1 MDMEYKT
8 VGFELKAIDEKGEGV
23 LRFIRFHQEDKDSDI
38 TLPGFIGKQ
47 QAVLISSHNWKSD
60 YPPLGRG
67 ESFEADG
74 GTNFRFRLNLDDPR
88 AKTWHSWL
96 KMDREFGAP
105 LQQVSYGF
113 SPFTDGQERG
123 QKDGKPVR
131 FLKPRPD
138 ASPGAKLHEVSF
150 VTVGSGN
157 DQGILDIKEVE
168 QLSQESPRVDPEPT
182 PISTAA
188 PSTLWHVVGVHHTGL
203 DDSPFEPTRHYKRVQ
218 ASQAA
223 GLYRSAFAVQWPGT
237 SPDMKE
243 SWGLLHHVIDDDGK
257 PGAASLHAC
266 LTGMSLLKGWDG
278 LFIPEPIREELH
290 AHYAA
295 HLRDGGYDVPDLL
308 KRDSGIELKHE
319 LKFWLW
325 LAKSVIDRR
334 ARVQEFLI
342 RVGKE
347 ESKDLVEQFDQ
358 LARYVTHMHGV
369 AGSAG
374 EAMQHLAEQ
383 EELSQQAFEISRV
396 LVEEDLAAE
405 AAKQEELR
413 AFFDEFRETHG

>member
-1 MDMEYKT
+1 MA
-8 VGFELKAIDEKGEGV
+8 VGGPMKESRSV
-23 LRFIRFHQEDKDSDI
+23 DSEH
-38 TLPGFIGKQ
+38 T
-47 QAVLISSHNWKSD
+47 
-60 YPPLGRG
+60 PL
-67 ESFEADG
+67 E
-74 GTNFRFRLNLDDPR
+74 
-88 AKTWHSWL
+88 
-96 KMDREFGAP
+96 
-105 LQQVSYGF
+105 
-113 SPFTDGQERG
+113 
-123 QKDGKPVR
+123 
-131 FLKPRPD
+131 
-138 ASPGAKLHEVSF
+138 
-150 VTVGSGN
+150 
-157 DQGILDIKEVE
+157 
-168 QLSQESPRVDPEPT
+168 
-182 PISTAA
+182 TAA
-188 PSTLWHVVGVHHTGL
+188 SSTLWHVVGVHHTGL

-295 HLRDGGYDVPDLL
+295 HLRDGGYDVPELM
-308 KRDSGIELKHE
+308 KRDSGVELKHE

-334 ARVQEFLI
+334 ERVQEFLI

-347 ESKDLVEQFDQ
+347 ESKELVEQFDQ
-358 LARYVTHMHGV
+358 LFRYITHMHGV

-383 EELSQQAFEISRV
+383 EELSQRAAEIGQV
-396 LVEEDLAAE
+396 LAEEALAEE
-405 AAKQEELR
+405 AAKQAELR
-413 AFFDEFRETHG
+413 ELFERFRANHG